1 MSAGKSKQLKGNKN
15 HKEKNKLKTA
25 TNLKINAQGEKEVQ
39 VKNNDSISLKAYLT
53 WSREYKGGEML
64 HVASICYYWVS
75 RMREVFTAPAMS
87 LWLMLQVNH
96 FAGVNPVKI
105 SVLF

>member
-1 MSAGKSKQLKGNKN
+1 MLADKSKQLKGKKN

-25 TNLKINAQGEKEVQ
+25 TTLKINAQGEKEVQ

-53 WSREYKGGEML
+53 WSREHKGGEML

-75 RMREVFTAPAMS
+75 RMRAS
-87 LWLMLQVNH
+87 
-96 FAGVNPVKI
+96 I
-105 SVLF
+105 YCSCYVLVVDVTSQPFCWCESSKN